1 MPSTRVLVVDDN
13 ENITE
18 VIKDFFELEKI
29 ECKTVNDGLEGLME
43 IQNNKYDLILL
54 DLAIPNYSGIDILDE
69 LKKQS
74 IVNKTIVIFTASVVK
89 DSEMEKYMEIGVKEI
104 LEKPISLANL
114 ESIKQK
120 YLFKE
125 N

>member
-1 MPSTRVLVVDDN
+1 MPLARVLVVDDN

-18 VIKDFFELEKI
+18 VVKDFFELEKI

-89 DSEMEKYMEIGVKEI
+89 DSEMEKYLEIGVKEI

-120 YLFKE
+120 YLV
-125 N
+125 